1 MTDLAPAAPN
11 ERIEAIDTIRGLAL
25 LGILIINILAFGLP
39 FRAVF
44 DPTVD
49 GSTTGI
55 DFAAYFAM
63 GFVFEGAMRGLFSML
78 FGAGIAMLA
87 ASGKGAAVHYRRQ
100 LLLLGIGLIDA
111 FVLLWTGDIL
121 VPYALAGMVLYFA
134 RNWRPRGLFIA
145 AGFVFAYLVI
155 VYSAFFGILTVLPE
169 QAEAVQV
176 RLDAGE
182 SVSADERAM
191 LDGWRELEVN
201 IEPTPRL
208 LERERLKFQGTYWQ
222 SVQAN
227 AEEVIGLYA
236 FALPYFIIWD
246 AIACM
251 LLGMALYKVGFL
263 TGQRSQRFYL
273 ATAILGF
280 GVGLAVNGFEMA
292 MKIATDYADEW
303 VSGASVPTNDL
314 GRVCMALGFV
324 SAVMIATARGY
335 LAKLRRGLAAVGRM
349 ALSNY
354 ILQSI
359 FGIVIFHDMGFGL
372 WNDLDRHQLYYVVF
386 GQWAVMIAFSVWWL
400 NRYRFGPLEWVWRTL
415 TYGRWQPMALVGS
428 TGRDKPVPYGSRSND
443 AGRDKP
449 ACEGGTN
456 AGRDKPVP
464 CDGGTN
470 DAGRA

>member
-11 ERIEAIDTIRGLAL
+11 ERIEAIDTIRGVAL

-49 GSTTGI
+49 GSTTGV

-63 GFVFEGAMRGLFSML
+63 GFVFEGAMRALFSML
-78 FGAGIAMLA
+78 FGAGIAMVA
-87 ASGKGAAVHYRRQ
+87 ASGKGAAIHYRRQ
-100 LLLLGIGLIDA
+100 LLLLAFGLIDA

-134 RNWRPRGLFIA
+134 RNWPPRGLFIA
-145 AGFVFAYLVI
+145 AGVVFAYLVI
-155 VYSAFFGILTVLPE
+155 CYSTFYLMLTVVPE

-182 SVSADERAM
+182 SITTEERAM
-191 LDGWRELEVN
+191 LDGWRELEVE
-201 IEPTPRL
+201 IEPTPGL

-222 SVQAN
+222 SVVAN
-227 AEEVIGLYA
+227 AGEVIGLYV

-246 AIACM
+246 ALACM
-251 LLGMALYKVGFL
+251 LLGMALFKIGFL
-263 TGQRSQRFYL
+263 TGQRSQRVYL
-273 ATAILGF
+273 ATAVLGF

-292 MKIATDYADEW
+292 MKIATDYAPEW

-324 SAVMIATARGY
+324 SVVMIAGARGY

-354 ILQSI
+354 ILQSL

-372 WNDLDRHQLYYVVF
+372 WNDLARHELYYVVF
-386 GQWAVMIAFSVWWL
+386 GQWVAMIALSVWWL
-400 NRYRFGPLEWVWRTL
+400 GRYRFGPLEWLWRTL
-415 TYGRWQPMALVGS
+415 TYGRRQPMALHG
-428 TGRDKPVPYGSRSND
+428 TGP
-443 AGRDKP
+443 
-449 ACEGGTN
+449 
-456 AGRDKPVP
+456 
-464 CDGGTN
+464 
-470 DAGRA
+470 

>member
-1 MTDLAPAAPN
+1 MTDLAPAPPT
-11 ERIEAIDTIRGLAL
+11 ERIEAIDTIRGVAL

-49 GSTTGI
+49 GSTTGV

-63 GFVFEGAMRGLFSML
+63 GFVFEGAMRALFSML
-78 FGAGIAMLA
+78 FGAGVAMVA
-87 ASGKGAAVHYRRQ
+87 ASGKGAAIHYRRQ
-100 LLLLGIGLIDA
+100 LLLLGFGLIDG

-134 RNWRPRGLFIA
+134 RNWRPRGLFVA
-145 AGFVFAYLVI
+145 AGAAFAYLAI
-155 VYSAFFGILTVLPE
+155 VYAAFFVILTVTPE

-182 SVSADERAM
+182 SVSAQDRAL
-191 LDGWRELEVN
+191 LDDWRELEAN
-201 IEPTPRL
+201 IEPTPQL
-208 LERERLKFQGTYWQ
+208 LERERLKFEGTYRQ
-222 SVQAN
+222 SLVAS
-227 AEEVIGLYA
+227 AGELIDLYT

-263 TGQRSQRFYL
+263 TGARSQRFYL

-292 MKIATDYADEW
+292 MKIATDYAYEW
-303 VSGASVPTNDL
+303 VSGASLPTNDL

-324 SAVMIATARGY
+324 SVVMIANARGY
-335 LAKLRRGLAAVGRM
+335 LARLRRGLAAAGRM

-372 WNDLDRHQLYYVVF
+372 WNELARHQLYYVVF
-386 GQWAVMIAFSVWWL
+386 GQWVVMIAFSVWWL
-400 NRYRFGPLEWVWRTL
+400 GRFRFGPLEWLWRTL
-415 TYGRWQPMALVGS
+415 TYGRRQPMALEW
-428 TGRDKPVPYGSRSND
+428 K
-443 AGRDKP
+443 
-449 ACEGGTN
+449 
-456 AGRDKPVP
+456 
-464 CDGGTN
+464 
-470 DAGRA
+470 

>member
-1 MTDLAPAAPN
+1 MPALYSAAMTDLAPAAPN
-11 ERIEAIDTIRGLAL
+11 ERIEAIDTIRGVAL

-49 GSTTGI
+49 GSTTGV

-78 FGAGIAMLA
+78 FGAGIAMVA
-87 ASGKGAAVHYRRQ
+87 ASGKGAAIHYRRQ
-100 LLLLGIGLIDA
+100 LLLLGFGLIDA

-134 RNWRPRGLFIA
+134 RNWQPRSLFIA
-145 AGFVFAYLVI
+145 AGAAFAYLVI
-155 VYSAFFGILTVLPE
+155 VYAAFFAILTVLPK
-169 QAEAVQV
+169 QAETVQV
-176 RLDAGE
+176 QLDAGE
-182 SVSADERAM
+182 SVSADERAV
-191 LDGWRELEVN
+191 LDEWRRLEVN

-222 SVQAN
+222 SVVAN
-227 AEEVIGLYA
+227 AGEVIGLYV

-263 TGQRSQRFYL
+263 TGQLSQRFYV

-280 GVGLAVNGFEMA
+280 GIGLSVNGFEMV
-292 MKIATDYADEW
+292 MKIATDYAYEW

-324 SAVMIATARGY
+324 SLVMIATARGY
-335 LAKLRRGLAAVGRM
+335 VGRLRRGLAAAGRM

-354 ILQSI
+354 ILQSV

-372 WNDLDRHQLYYVVF
+372 WSDLDRHQLYYVVF

-415 TYGRWQPMALVGS
+415 TYGRRQPMALVVRA
-428 TGRDKPVPYGSRSND
+428 GRDKPVPYEGGPDS
-443 AGRDKP
+443 AGRD
-449 ACEGGTN
+449 E
-456 AGRDKPVP
+456 PVG
-464 CDGGTN
+464 DGGGP
-470 DAGRA
+470 DGAGRA

>member
-11 ERIEAIDTIRGLAL
+11 ERIEAIDTIRGVAL

-49 GSTTGI
+49 GSTTGV
-55 DFAAYFAM
+55 DFAAYFTM
-63 GFVFEGAMRGLFSML
+63 GFVFEGAMRALFSML
-78 FGAGIAMLA
+78 FGAGIAMVA
-87 ASGKGAAVHYRRQ
+87 ASGKGAAIHYRRQ
-100 LLLLGIGLIDA
+100 LLLLGFGLIDA

-134 RNWRPRGLFIA
+134 RNWRPRALFVA
-145 AGFVFAYLVI
+145 AGLAFAYLVI
-155 VYSAFFGILTVLPE
+155 LYAAFFAMLTVLPE
-169 QAEAVQV
+169 QAEAVQG

-182 SVSADERAM
+182 SVSAQDQAV

-201 IEPTPRL
+201 IEPTAYL
-208 LERERLKFQGTYWQ
+208 LERERLKFQGSYRQ
-222 SVQAN
+222 SVEAN
-227 AEEVIGLYA
+227 AAEVIGLYV

-251 LLGMALYKVGFL
+251 LLGMALFKVGFL
-263 TGQRSQRFYL
+263 TGQRSQRLYV

-280 GVGLAVNGFEMA
+280 GVGLTVNGFEMA
-292 MKIATDYADEW
+292 MKIATNYAPEW

-324 SAVMIATARGY
+324 SLVMIANARGY

-359 FGIVIFHDMGFGL
+359 FGIAIFHDMGFGL
-372 WNDLDRHQLYYVVF
+372 WNDLTRHELYYVVF
-386 GQWAVMIAFSVWWL
+386 GQWVVMIGFSVWWL
-400 NRYRFGPLEWVWRTL
+400 DRFRFGPLEWLWRTL
-415 TYGRWQPMALVGS
+415 TYGRRQPMARHV
-428 TGRDKPVPYGSRSND
+428 KP
-443 AGRDKP
+443 
-449 ACEGGTN
+449 
-456 AGRDKPVP
+456 PV
-464 CDGGTN
+464 
-470 DAGRA
+470 AM

>member
-1 MTDLAPAAPN
+1 MTGARYSAAMTDLAPAAPN
-11 ERIEAIDTIRGLAL
+11 ERIEAIDTIRGVAL

-49 GSTTGI
+49 GSTTGV
-55 DFAAYFAM
+55 DFAAYFVM

-78 FGAGIAMLA
+78 FGAGIAMVA
-87 ASGKGAAVHYRRQ
+87 ASGKGAAIHYRRQ
-100 LLLLGIGLIDA
+100 LLLLGFGLIDG

-134 RNWRPRGLFIA
+134 RNWQPRALFVA
-145 AGFVFAYLVI
+145 AGIVFAYLVI
-155 VYSAFFGILTVLPE
+155 VYTAFFTILTVVPE
-169 QAEAVQV
+169 QAEGVQV

-182 SVSADERAM
+182 SVSAQEQAM
-191 LDGWRELEVN
+191 LDDWHELEVN

-222 SVQAN
+222 SIVAN
-227 AEEVIGLYA
+227 AGELIGLYA

-263 TGQRSQRFYL
+263 TGQRSQRLYVV
-273 ATAILGF
+273 TAILGF
-280 GVGLAVNGFEMA
+280 GIGLAVNGFEMV
-292 MKIATDYADEW
+292 MKIATDYAYEW
-303 VSGASVPTNDL
+303 VSGASVPSNDL

-324 SAVMIATARGY
+324 SVAMIASARGY
-335 LAKLRRGLAAVGRM
+335 LARLRRGLAAAGRM

-359 FGIVIFHDMGFGL
+359 IGIVIFHDMGFGL
-372 WNDLDRHQLYYVVF
+372 WNELARHELYYIVF
-386 GQWAVMIAFSVWWL
+386 GQWVVMIAFSVWWL
-400 NRYRFGPLEWVWRTL
+400 GRFRFGPLEWVWRTL
-415 TYGRWQPMALVGS
+415 TYGSRQPMALQP
-428 TGRDKPVPYGSRSND
+428 RP
-443 AGRDKP
+443 
-449 ACEGGTN
+449 
-456 AGRDKPVP
+456 
-464 CDGGTN
+464 
-470 DAGRA
+470 

>member
-1 MTDLAPAAPN
+1 MTDPAPAAPT
-11 ERIEAIDTIRGLAL
+11 ERIEAIDTIRGVAL

-55 DFAAYFAM
+55 DFAAYFTM
-63 GFVFEGAMRGLFSML
+63 GFVFEGAMRALFSML
-78 FGAGIAMLA
+78 FGTGIAMLA
-87 ASGKGAAVHYRRQ
+87 ASGKGAGVHYRRQ
-100 LLLLGIGLIDA
+100 LLLLGFGLIDA
-111 FVLLWTGDIL
+111 FVLLWAGDIL

-134 RNWRPRGLFIA
+134 RNWRPRTLFVA
-145 AGFVFAYLVI
+145 AGIVFVYLVLCYGSFYAMLTI
-155 VYSAFFGILTVLPE
+155 VPE
-169 QAEAVQV
+169 QANAVQV

-182 SVSADERAM
+182 TVSVEDRAV
-191 LDGWRELEVN
+191 LEGWRELEVN
-201 IEPTPRL
+201 VEPTPDL

-222 SVQAN
+222 SLGAN
-227 AEEVIGLYA
+227 AAEVIGLYV

-263 TGQRSQRFYL
+263 TGQCSQRLYVT
-273 ATAILGF
+273 TAIVGF
-280 GVGLAVNGFEMA
+280 GVGLTVNGFEMA
-292 MKIATDYADEW
+292 MKIATDYAYEW

-324 SAVMIATARGY
+324 SLVMIANARGH
-335 LAKLRRGLAAVGRM
+335 LARLRRWLAAVGRM

-359 FGIVIFHDMGFGL
+359 FGLVIFHDMGFGL

-386 GQWAVMIAFSVWWL
+386 GQWGVMIAFSVWWL
-400 NRYRFGPLEWVWRTL
+400 GRYRFGPLEWLWRTL
-415 TYGRWQPMALVGS
+415 TYGRRQPMAA
-428 TGRDKPVPYGSRSND
+428 R
-443 AGRDKP
+443 
-449 ACEGGTN
+449 
-456 AGRDKPVP
+456 
-464 CDGGTN
+464 
-470 DAGRA
+470 